1 MLNIRLDELTR
12 RENPPFLGA
21 GMGRW
26 DMVRSASVVS
36 LGAVVPDGGLE
47 RGLEAAA
54 TEVERVRR
62 HGFTPGELERARQ
75 EFLRAYER
83 AYAEREN
90 TPSGAYVNEYVTHFL
105 EGEPSPGIAV
115 EYALMQQL
123 LPGITLTEVNT
134 AAREATGPRGRILLV
149 NAPEKDSLPAPDAGV
164 LLGVFDRVAA
174 AQVAAYQ
181 DVVGEQPL
189 VDAPPAPGRIV
200 TEQRD
205 SLLGTTRWT
214 LSNGVRVI
222 LKPTDFKADEILMS
236 AWSPGGSSL
245 APDEQYL
252 SSALAATLVG
262 LGGLGSFDE
271 TALRKKL
278 AGLAVTVQPQVGT
291 LHEGLSGSTSPRD
304 VATFFQLIYLTMTAP
319 RADTTAFRAFL
330 ANARSAIANRGADP
344 DAVFADT
351 LTAVLTQY
359 HPRARP
365 VTVGAVDSLD
375 LGRAYGFYRDR
386 FADASDFVF
395 VLVGALDP
403 DSLRPLVER
412 WLGGLPSLQRR
423 EQWRDVG
430 MQPPRGIVERTVR
443 KGLEPRASTRLV
455 FTGPF
460 EYTRANRVAIRGL
473 ASVLDIRLREVLREA
488 LGATYGVS
496 VSASPTRVPRQEYS
510 FSIAFGS
517 APERADELVQA
528 IMTQIDS
535 IRTRG
540 PDSADVAK
548 VVEAEVRARETG
560 LRQNNYWLS
569 QLMFLEQTG
578 EPAAPVV
585 HPRGDADLL
594 SAGAI
599 QRAAARW
606 LDPANHIRVTL
617 VPERTP

>member
-1 MLNIRLDELTR
+1 
-12 RENPPFLGA
+12 
-21 GMGRW
+21 
-26 DMVRSASVVS
+26 
-36 LGAVVPDGGLE
+36 
-47 RGLEAAA
+47 
-54 TEVERVRR
+54 
-62 HGFTPGELERARQ
+62 
-75 EFLRAYER
+75 
-83 AYAEREN
+83 
-90 TPSGAYVNEYVTHFL
+90 
-105 EGEPSPGIAV
+105 
-115 EYALMQQL
+115 
-123 LPGITLTEVNT
+123 
-134 AAREATGPRGRILLV
+134 
-149 NAPEKDSLPAPDAGV
+149 
-164 LLGVFDRVAA
+164 
-174 AQVAAYQ
+174 
-181 DVVGEQPL
+181 
-189 VDAPPAPGRIV
+189 
-200 TEQRD
+200 
-205 SLLGTTRWT
+205 
-214 LSNGVRVI
+214 
-222 LKPTDFKADEILMS
+222 
-236 AWSPGGSSL
+236 
-245 APDEQYL
+245 
-252 SSALAATLVG
+252 
-262 LGGLGSFDE
+262 
-271 TALRKKL
+271 
-278 AGLAVTVQPQVGT
+278 
-291 LHEGLSGSTSPRD
+291 
-304 VATFFQLIYLTMTAP
+304 
-319 RADTTAFRAFL
+319 
-330 ANARSAIANRGADP
+330 
-344 DAVFADT
+344 
-351 LTAVLTQY
+351 
-359 HPRARP
+359 
-365 VTVGAVDSLD
+365 
-375 LGRAYGFYRDR
+375 
-386 FADASDFVF
+386 
-395 VLVGALDP
+395 
-403 DSLRPLVER
+403 
-412 WLGGLPSLQRR
+412 
-423 EQWRDVG
+423 

-510 FSIAFGS
+510 VSIAFGS